1 MENNNRFF
9 LLDLSRAIAA
19 ICVVLQHYQ
28 HFYFV
33 APHTYVENFVRSQ
46 QPFFKLI
53 EPAYKFGSVAVQFFF
68 ILSGFIFFMFYKK
81 KIENKKINFN
91 NFLVLRLSRLYPLHI
106 LTLLAMLLF
115 QKLYFL
121 LNNEF
126 FVYQANDL
134 KNFILHLFLIQEWGF
149 KIAWA
154 YNAPVWSISVELF
167 LYIIF
172 FIFSLF
178 YIKNLFQSFLSII
191 IIFFLYCVINSK
203 IIGLSL
209 GIGSLSLGL
218 LLFYYGGFTYY
229 LFLQIKDL
237 LNSKYRNFLLI
248 FLTIL
253 NIIIFGR
260 FLNNF
265 FLELQVNLVN
275 FTGDRLMLLLYFIK
289 LPLIIINLSVLQ
301 FYFKNMGK
309 SLQIFGDISYTIYLV
324 HVPIQLLFS
333 IVDKNIVK
341 INYDSNFIFI
351 LFFLIIFIFSI
362 MIYKFFEIPVKN
374 KLRKKFINF

>member
-91 NFLVLRLSRLYPLHI
+91 NFLILRLSRLYPLHI

-115 QKLYFL
+115 QKLYFS

-134 KNFILHLFLIQEWGF
+134 KNFILHFFLIQEWGF
-149 KIAWA
+149 EIAWA

-167 LYIIF
+167 LYISF

-203 IIGLSL
+203 IIGSTL
-209 GIGSLSLGL
+209 GMGSLSLGL

-229 LFLQIKDL
+229 LFLKIKDL
-237 LNSKYRNFLLI
+237 LNSKYEKILLI

>member
-9 LLDLSRAIAA
+9 LLDLSRAVAA

-33 APHTYVENFVRSQ
+33 APNTYVENFVRSQ
-46 QPFFKLI
+46 QPFFNLI

-91 NFLVLRLSRLYPLHI
+91 NFLILRLSRLYPLHL
-106 LTLLAMLLF
+106 LTLFAMLIF
-115 QKLYFL
+115 QKLYFS

-126 FVYQANDL
+126 FVYHANDL

-149 KIAWA
+149 EIAWA
-154 YNAPVWSISVELF
+154 YNAPAWSISVELF
-167 LYIIF
+167 LYISF

-191 IIFFLYCVINSK
+191 IVFFLYCLIYSK
-203 IIGLSL
+203 ISGSTLGLSS
-209 GIGSLSLGL
+209 ISLGL
-218 LLFYYGGFTYY
+218 LLFYYGGFIYY
-229 LFLQIKDL
+229 LFLKIKNL
-237 LNSKYRNFLLI
+237 LNSKFENFLLI
-248 FLTIL
+248 FLVIL
-253 NIIIFGR
+253 NIIIFGKL
-260 FLNNF
+260 LNNT
-265 FLELQVNLVN
+265 FLELQYSLIS
-275 FTGDRLMLLLYFIK
+275 FTGDRLMILLYFIK
-289 LPLIIINLSVLQ
+289 FPLIIINLSVLQ

-324 HVPIQLLFS
+324 HLPIQMLFS
-333 IVDKNIVK
+333 IIDKNI
-341 INYDSNFIFI
+341 IQIDFDNNFIFI

-362 MIYKFFEIPVKN
+362 IVYKFFELPLKN
-374 KLRKKFINF
+374 KLRKNFIKF